1 MSLWRTFIRTDISSF
16 AETYPHG
23 TVKQKKEMS
32 AQVIVNKRLKK
43 GRINYLFL

>member
-1 MSLWRTFIRTDISSF
+1 MSLWYTFIRTDISSF

-23 TVKQKKEMS
+23 TEKQKKMS